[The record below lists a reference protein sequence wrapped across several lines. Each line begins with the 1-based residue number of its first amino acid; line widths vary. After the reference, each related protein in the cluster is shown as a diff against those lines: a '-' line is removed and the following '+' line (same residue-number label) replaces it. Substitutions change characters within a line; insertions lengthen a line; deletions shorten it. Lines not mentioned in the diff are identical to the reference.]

1 GLVVVSSCYCC
12 QSFVR
17 CAVQIPQSRRGSSWN
32 LRVRR
37 ISHRCI
43 HPRQLCMVAT
53 RFHLWE
59 RTLSLPFHQLVLQFC
74 LTPRDCWL
82 VIKRLVV
89 FGSRRIVSFW
99 SHAAMGLASALPHC
113 TGLVRTRRNATFAES

>member
-1 GLVVVSSCYCC
+1 GLGGVSSGCWY

-17 CAVQIPQSRRGSSWN
+17 CEVQIPKSGRDSSRNS
-32 LRVRR
+32 RVRR
-37 ISHRCI
+37 LSHRRVRR
-43 HPRQLCMVAT
+43 RQLRLVAT

-82 VIKRLVV
+82 VIKRFAV
-89 FGSRRIVSFW
+89 FGSRRIASF
-99 SHAAMGLASALPHC
+99 
-113 TGLVRTRRNATFAES
+113 